1 MAIRVNWGQ
10 LGLGSIVAFFVAWLI
25 FGLFGAVLLA
35 VVVMIL
41 MGIIKIS

>member
-1 MAIRVNWGQ
+1 MAIRVNWSQ

-35 VVVMIL
+35 VVVMIM